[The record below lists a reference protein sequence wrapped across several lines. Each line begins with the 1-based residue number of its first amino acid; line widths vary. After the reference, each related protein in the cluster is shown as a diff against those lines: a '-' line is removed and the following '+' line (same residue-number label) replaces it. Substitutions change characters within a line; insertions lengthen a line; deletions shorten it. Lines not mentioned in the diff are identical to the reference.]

1 MSAAPN
7 VRIAPSILAADF
19 ASLGE
24 AVRTVEHGG
33 ADLLHVDVMDGRF
46 VPSITLGV
54 PVVEALER
62 VATVP
67 LDVHL
72 MVVEPERHLE
82 AFVGAGAAMVS
93 VHLEAAPHLH
103 RTLSTI
109 RALGAAAGVAINPGT
124 ATGTLEAVADAVDYV
139 VVMSVDPGACGQSFI
154 PRSGS
159 KVREVRE
166 LLDRAG
172 NRAPVEVDGGVGPG
186 NAAQLVEA
194 GAEILV
200 AASSIFGTVD
210 PAAAVRRLRDGAR
223 AGTMAPES
231 ARASAP

>member
-1 MSAAPN
+1 MTAAAN

-19 ASLGE
+19 ASLGD
-24 AVRTVEHGG
+24 AVRTVERGG

-46 VPSITLGV
+46 VPNITVGLPIV
-54 PVVEALER
+54 KALRR

-72 MVVEPERHLE
+72 MVVEPERHVE
-82 AFVGAGAAMVS
+82 AFVAAGAGMVS
-93 VHLEAAPHLH
+93 VHLEASPHLH

-109 RALGAAAGVAINPGT
+109 RALGAAAGVVLNPGT
-124 ATGTLEAVADAVDYV
+124 PAGMLEAVADAVDYV
-139 VVMSVDPGACGQSFI
+139 VVMSVNPGAAGQPFI
-154 PRSGS
+154 PRSEA

-172 NRAPVEVDGGVGPG
+172 NRAPVEVDGGVGPA
-186 NAAQLVEA
+186 NAGQLVQA

-200 AASSIFGTVD
+200 AASSIFGTGD
-210 PAAAVRRLRDGAR
+210 PAAAARQLRDR
-223 AGTMAPES
+223 ALAGKTAALSP
-231 ARASAP
+231 